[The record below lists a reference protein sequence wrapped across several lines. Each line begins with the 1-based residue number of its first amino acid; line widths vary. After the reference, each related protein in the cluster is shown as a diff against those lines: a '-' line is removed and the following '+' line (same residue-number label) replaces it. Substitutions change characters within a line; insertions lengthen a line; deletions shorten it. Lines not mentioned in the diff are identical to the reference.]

1 MVNGFTTTAVF
12 LRIIALSFSKPSVLG
27 TDGFAVLTKRLF
39 AYHCIEELNY

>member
-12 LRIIALSFSKPSVLG
+12 LQIIVLPFSKPSVTATG
-27 TDGFAVLTKRLF
+27 GFAVLTKRLF